1 MEAPLLTVSS
11 VSKSFKGVHALQG
24 IDLELSPG
32 EIHCLAG
39 ENGSG
44 KSTLIKVISGVH
56 APDSGSITIDGITWD
71 RLTPLEAIAAGVQVI
86 YQDFSVFPN
95 LSVMENLALTTEVAA
110 GRALVNWKRFR
121 AIAERAVATIGFKVD
136 LDAKVGDLSVA
147 DKQLVAICRALISDA
162 RVIIMDEPTTALTRQ
177 EIERLLTIM
186 EDQKRRG
193 LSVLFVTHKL
203 DEVME
208 VSDRITVLRN
218 GRVVADEETHRF
230 NVDRLTYFMTGR
242 EIAATRF
249 RCERPSREG
258 PLVRVRGLALRG
270 AFDGVSFDLQKGEIL
285 GITGV
290 LGCGMTELALSL
302 FGLRPSDSGV
312 VEFSGEPVRVKS
324 VRDAM
329 RLGIAYVPE
338 DRLSEGLL
346 LPVSIAR
353 NMVLSVID
361 RLTSGPLLR
370 MLRVRECAQSWLE
383 RLRIS
388 APSVDIPVKNL
399 SGGNQQRVLL
409 ARWLATQPRL
419 LILNG
424 PTVGVDVGS
433 KSEIHAILQELAQA
447 GMAILL
453 ISNDIPELLSTCSR
467 ILLMRGGRIVRE
479 TSGCVSERDLTE
491 ALAG

>member
-1 MEAPLLTVSS
+1 MLPYLELKDI
-11 VSKSFKGVHALQG
+11 SKSFSGVRALRG
-24 IDLELSPG
+24 VDLQLERG
-32 EIHCLAG
+32 EIRCLVG

-44 KSTLIKVISGVH
+44 KSTLIKLVAGVIR
-56 APDSGSITIDGITWD
+56 PDSGSVTIDGETFPFLRP
-71 RLTPLEAIAAGVQVI
+71 RLSIAKGIQVI
-86 YQDFSVFPN
+86 YQDFSLFPN
-95 LSVMENLALTTEVAA
+95 LTVAENIALNTLVAD
-110 GRALVNWKRFR
+110 GRYTVSRREMKEIARKAMAHLQVCLDPDALLEDLPVASKQLTAIAR
-121 AIAERAVATIGFKVD
+121 AIVQG
-136 LDAKVGDLSVA
+136 
-147 DKQLVAICRALISDA
+147 A
-162 RVIIMDEPTTALTRQ
+162 RLIIMDEPTTALTRQ

-230 NVDRLTYFMTGR
+230 DADRLTYFMTGR

-270 AFDGVSFDLQKGEIL
+270 AFDGVSFDLHKGEIL

-361 RLTSGPLLR
+361 RLTSRPLLR